1 MRTRKDHEDTAP
13 IMYAF
18 RMKAN
23 DGGIHT
29 VYFTSDD
36 PQSLFMLARTGYAW
50 IEKIER
56 VTNEVQDACDVILYV
71 K

>member
-1 MRTRKDHEDTAP
+1 MRTRKDTEDTTP
-13 IMYAF
+13 IMYTF
-18 RMKAN
+18 RMKEN
-23 DGGIHT
+23 DGSVHT

-56 VTNEVQDACDVILYV
+56 VTNEVQDACDVIVYV